1 MKKACIFTFH
11 NVPNYGAVLQT
22 YALAHYIEANFGYH
36 VDIMDFQ
43 CEGNGSE
50 FEPTEFI
57 KIACKSKKKIVSI
70 YKKMMMS
77 LYFEK
82 GYRRKYLQ
90 FQEFK
95 NVTYR

>member
-77 LYFEK
+77 SKKATEESIYNFRNL
-82 GYRRKYLQ
+82 
-90 FQEFK
+90 K